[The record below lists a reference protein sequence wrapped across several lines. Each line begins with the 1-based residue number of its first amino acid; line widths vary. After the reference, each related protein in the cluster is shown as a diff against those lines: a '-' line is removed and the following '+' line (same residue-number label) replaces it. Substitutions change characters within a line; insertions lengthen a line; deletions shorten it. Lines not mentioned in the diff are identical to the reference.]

1 MHRIVTLLI
10 AIFMFVGC
18 AGGPKPAPA
27 PQAPPPVPE
36 ASAPANPAPAK
47 IAIDSLDDLPTHT
60 YPLTGT
66 VAELLADPVA
76 MGALEEAYRKDLESD
91 LATYDIT
98 DEATLRTKYGSL
110 VTLDMLAGDDA
121 EALENLDRIKALED
135 KEASRLM
142 NGLTTRSL
150 IEARTAVGED
160 QSSEAFKEAFTMA
173 LTSRVEALPWD
184 ICQDMVKSNK
194 GRAEFLSENLLLGVV
209 QSRLEPAAAAMGALS
224 ADLAGQVIGIRYA
237 LDHVLPLNPIVAQ
250 VYGRYIGEHDQQK
263 KDIWPAREVTLDAD
277 AGLQPVMIGI
287 WDSGVDVDVYKDIVF
302 TNPQEQIDGK
312 DDDGNGFVDDVHGI
326 AFDLDGNPSTDL
338 LHPLGDQEGK
348 LDTAFESMQGFQDL
362 TSAIDSPEAAAVR
375 KKLGQMPPDKVGDY
389 LTTLSFGGLYSHGS
403 HVAGIAS
410 RGNPFA
416 RLLIARITFDYHQTP
431 QAMTVE
437 TARRLADD
445 YVRTARYFADHGVKV
460 VNMSWGW
467 SFKEIEGGLEAN
479 GVGKDADERSAMARE
494 MIDILS
500 GGLHDAMTATPQ
512 ILYVAAAGNSDNDV
526 EFDVTIPS
534 GFDLPNLMVVGAVD
548 QAGDPT
554 SFTSGGRNVKVYAD
568 GFQVESKVPGGRTMK
583 MSGTSMASPN
593 VCNLAAK
600 MLALKP
606 GLTPAQ
612 VIKLIEQGADPHPE
626 HPEILLL
633 NPKATVA
640 LLD

>member
-1 MHRIVTLLI
+1 MFRTISLLI
-10 AIFMFVGC
+10 FALVIAGC
-18 AGGPKPAPA
+18 AGGPGPAPVPDPAEA
-27 PQAPPPVPE
+27 PVATSPAPPP
-36 ASAPANPAPAK
+36 K

-60 YPLTGT
+60 YPLSGT
-66 VAELLADPVA
+66 VTELLNDPVA
-76 MGALEEAYRKDLESD
+76 LEALEEAYRRDLETD

-98 DEATLRTKYGSL
+98 DEATLKNKYGRL
-110 VTLDMLAGDDA
+110 VTLDMLDGDEAG
-121 EALENLDRIKALED
+121 ALVNLDRIRALED

-142 NGLTTRSL
+142 NGLTTRSI
-150 IEARTAVGED
+150 IEARTATGGEE
-160 QSSEAFKEAFTMA
+160 SGEAFRAAFTEAFRT
-173 LTSRVEALPWD
+173 RVEALPWD
-184 ICQDMVKSNK
+184 VCQDMVKSNK
-194 GRAEFLSENLLLGVV
+194 GRAEYLTENLLLGVV
-209 QSRLEPAAAAMGALS
+209 QSRLEPAAAAMGSLS
-224 ADLAGQVIGIRYA
+224 ADMAGSVIGIRYA
-237 LDHVLPLNPIVAQ
+237 LDHVLPLNSIVAGI
-250 VYGRYIGEHDQQK
+250 YGDYIEEHAQAK
-263 KDIWPAREVTLDAD
+263 KDIWPDREVVLADD

-302 TNPQEQIDGK
+302 TNPAEKMDGR

-326 AFDLDGNPSTDL
+326 AFDLDGKPSTAL

-348 LDTAFESMQGFQDL
+348 LELMFESMQGFQDM
-362 TSAIDSPEAAAVR
+362 TSAIDSPEASAVR
-375 KKLGQMPPDKVGDY
+375 KRMGELPPDEVGDF
-389 LTTLSFGGLYSHGS
+389 LTTLGFGGLYSHGS

-431 QAMTVE
+431 RAMTVE

-445 YVRTARYFADHGVKV
+445 YVRTTRYFADHGVRV

-467 SFKEIEGGLEAN
+467 SFKEIEGSLEAN
-479 GVGKDADERSAMARE
+479 GVGKDADERAAMARE

-500 GGLHDAMTATPQ
+500 DGLREAMTATPG
-512 ILYVAAAGNSDNDV
+512 ILYVAAAGNDDNDV
-526 EFDVTIPS
+526 EFNVTIPS

-568 GFQVESKVPGGRTMK
+568 GFQVESFVPGGRTMK

-600 MLALKP
+600 VIALRP
-606 GLTPAQ
+606 DLTPPE
-612 VIKLIEQGADPHPE
+612 VIALIEKGADPHPE
-626 HPEILLL
+626 HPEILLM

-640 LLD
+640 LLGS

>member
-1 MHRIVTLLI
+1 MFRALLLLI
-10 AIFMFVGC
+10 ASLMIAGC
-18 AGGPKPAPA
+18 AGGPGPAPVADPAEGPVATSPA
-27 PQAPPPVPE
+27 P
-36 ASAPANPAPAK
+36 PAK

-60 YPLTGT
+60 YALNGT
-66 VAELLADPVA
+66 VTQLLNDPVA
-76 MGALEEAYRKDLESD
+76 FKALAEAYRQDLETD

-98 DEATLRTKYGSL
+98 DEATLKAKYGSL
-110 VTLDMLAGDDA
+110 VTLDMLEDDDA

-142 NGLTTRSL
+142 NGLTTRS
-150 IEARTAVGED
+150 IIDARTATGGD
-160 QSSEAFKEAFTMA
+160 DASEAFRKAFTEA
-173 LTSRVEALPWD
+173 LTARVQALPWD
-184 ICQDMVKSNK
+184 VCQDMVKSNK
-194 GRAEFLSENLLLGVV
+194 GRAEFLTANLLLGVV
-209 QSRLEPAAAAMGALS
+209 QSRLEPAAAAMGSLS
-224 ADLAGQVIGIRYA
+224 ADLAGQIIGIRYA
-237 LDHVLPLNPIVAQ
+237 LDHVLPLNSIVAR
-250 VYGRYIGEHDQQK
+250 VYGDYIQEHAQAKQ
-263 KDIWPAREVTLDAD
+263 DIWPDREVVLAAD

-287 WDSGVDVDVYKDIVF
+287 WDSGVDVQVYKDIVF
-302 TNPQEQIDGK
+302 TNPDEKMDGR

-326 AFDLDGNPSTDL
+326 AFDLDGNPSTDM
-338 LHPLGDQEGK
+338 LHPLGDQAGK

-375 KKLGQMPPDKVGDY
+375 KKLGEMPPDKVGDY
-389 LTTLSFGGLYSHGS
+389 LTTLGFGGLYSHGS

-445 YVRTARYFADHGVKV
+445 YVRTTRYFADHGVRV

-479 GVGKDADERSAMARE
+479 GVGKDADERAAMARE

-500 GGLHDAMTATPQ
+500 DGLREAMTATPG
-512 ILYVAAAGNSDNDV
+512 ILYVAAAGNDDNDV
-526 EFDVTIPS
+526 EFNVTIPS

-568 GFQVESKVPGGRTMK
+568 GFQVASKIPGGRTMK

-600 MLALKP
+600 VLALRP
-606 GLTPAQ
+606 NLTPPE
-612 VIKLIEQGADPHPE
+612 VISLIEKGADQHPE